1 MEVELE
7 HMLHLVDFVVVGL
20 EDLKEDIDW
29 AVDHKGVVGQ
39 VVADKVVADWVFVDQ
54 VVAGQVVV
62 D

>member
-7 HMLHLVDFVVVGL
+7 HMLHLGDFVVVGL

-29 AVDHKGVVGQ
+29 AVDHKGVVVR
-39 VVADKVVADWVFVDQ
+39 VVAD
-54 VVAGQVVV
+54 QVVV